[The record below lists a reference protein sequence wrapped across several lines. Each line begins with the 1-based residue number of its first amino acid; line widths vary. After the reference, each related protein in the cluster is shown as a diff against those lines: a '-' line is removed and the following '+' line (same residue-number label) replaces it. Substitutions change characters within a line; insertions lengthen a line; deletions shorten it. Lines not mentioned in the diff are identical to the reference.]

1 VANAEH
7 VFMPPHRTHDRPFA
21 GIKVCDIAQGISAPY
36 CGMMLAQY
44 GADVVKIEGIAG
56 DWIRNMGG
64 RIKGEHS
71 AQSLAM
77 NRGKRSIALDLKHP
91 KGLEIARRLAREA
104 DVVTQNFRLG
114 VIDRLGLGYAAV
126 AKDNPDV
133 IYLSVTGFG
142 TKGPLAERPVT
153 DQIMQGFSGLQS
165 ITKDRDGV
173 PLGVGTAI
181 IDYITGIYAYQS
193 VATAL
198 FARAMG
204 AGGRHVEISMLQAAL
219 GVQAGQFIRQHTQ
232 GKQPP
237 AVGVPVGV
245 FHTKEGFI
253 SLSSNSP
260 KHFAEACD
268 LLGRD
273 DLKNNPDY
281 DTHQKRVWKS
291 REINEALQVSL
302 LAETAAE
309 WEKRFS
315 ALGLMCTRVNGYED
329 LLRHTQVEAEHL
341 LTWANQTDLGPIPVP
356 NLPGVAPALPDD
368 PRANSPRIGQHTHA
382 VLAELGFDAGAIA
395 GLARDGVIPKTES
408 AAAD

>member
-1 VANAEH
+1 MSHA
-7 VFMPPHRTHDRPFA
+7 RPFA
-21 GIKVCDIAQGISAPY
+21 GLKVCDIAQGISAPY

-44 GADVVKIEGIAG
+44 GADVVKIEGLGG

-77 NRGKRSIALDLKHP
+77 NRGKRSIALDLKNP
-91 KGLEIARRLAREA
+91 KGLEIARRLAHAA
-104 DVVTQNFRLG
+104 DVVTQNFRPG
-114 VIDRLGLGYAAV
+114 VIERLGLGYSDV
-126 AKDNPDV
+126 SKSNPNV
-133 IYLSVTGFG
+133 IYLSVSGFG
-142 TKGPLAERPVT
+142 TMGPLADRPVT

-165 ITKDRDGV
+165 ITKDKDGV

-181 IDYITGIYAYQS
+181 VDYITGIYSYQA

-198 FARAMG
+198 YARAMG
-204 AGGRHVEISMLQAAL
+204 AGGRHVEVNMLQAAVA
-219 GVQAGQFIRQHTQ
+219 VQAGQFIRQHTQ

-245 FHTKEGFI
+245 FHTKQGFI

-260 KHFAEACD
+260 KHFGEVCD

-273 DLKNNPDY
+273 DLKSNPDY
-281 DTHQKRVWKS
+281 DTHQKRIWKS
-291 REINEALQVSL
+291 REINDAFQESL
-302 LAETAAE
+302 MAKTAAE
-309 WEKRFS
+309 WEDRFS

-329 LLRHTQVEAEHL
+329 LLRHPQVEALTL

-356 NLPGVAPALPDD
+356 NLPGMDPAAPDD

-382 VLAELGFDAGAIA
+382 VLAELGYDAGAIDA
-395 GLARDGVIPKTES
+395 LARDGVVPPKNP
-408 AAAD
+408 

>member
-1 VANAEH
+1 
-7 VFMPPHRTHDRPFA
+7 MTHERPFA
-21 GIKVCDIAQGISAPY
+21 GLKVCDIAQGISAPY

-44 GADVVKIEGIAG
+44 GADVVKIEGLGG

-64 RIKGEHS
+64 RIKGDHS

-77 NRGKRSIALDLKHP
+77 NRGKRSIAIDLKHP
-91 KGLEIARRLAREA
+91 KGLEIARRLARGA

-114 VIDRLGLGYAAV
+114 VIDRLGLGYEAV
-126 AKDNPDV
+126 AKENPTV
-133 IYLSVTGFG
+133 VYLSVSGFG
-142 TKGPLAERPVT
+142 AKGPLAERPVT

-165 ITKDRDGV
+165 ITRDRDGV

-198 FARAMG
+198 YARAMG
-204 AGGRHVEISMLQAAL
+204 AGGRHVQINMLQAAIS
-219 GVQAGQFIRQHTQ
+219 VQAGQFIRQHTQ

-237 AVGVPVGV
+237 SVGVPVGV

-260 KHFAEACD
+260 KHFAEVCD

-273 DLKNNPDY
+273 DLKNDPDY
-281 DTHQKRVWKS
+281 DTHQKRIWKS
-291 REINEALQVSL
+291 REINDAFQESL
-302 LAETAAE
+302 MSETAAE
-309 WEKRFS
+309 WEGRFS
-315 ALGLMCTRVNGYED
+315 ALGLMCTRVNGYDD
-329 LLRHTQVEAEHL
+329 LLRHPQVEAENL
-341 LTWANQTDLGPIPVP
+341 LTWAQQTDLGPIPVP
-356 NLPGVAPALPDD
+356 NLPGMDPALPGDR
-368 PRANSPRIGQHTHA
+368 RANSPRIGEHTHA
-382 VLAELGFDAGAIA
+382 VLAELGYDTGAID
-395 GLARDGVIPKTES
+395 GLARDGVIPAGADR

>member
-1 VANAEH
+1 
-7 VFMPPHRTHDRPFA
+7 MPPHRTHDRPFA

-329 LLRHTQVEAEHL
+329 LLRHPQVEAEHL

-382 VLAELGFDAGAIA
+382 VLAELGFDPAAIA

-408 AAAD
+408 AAAE